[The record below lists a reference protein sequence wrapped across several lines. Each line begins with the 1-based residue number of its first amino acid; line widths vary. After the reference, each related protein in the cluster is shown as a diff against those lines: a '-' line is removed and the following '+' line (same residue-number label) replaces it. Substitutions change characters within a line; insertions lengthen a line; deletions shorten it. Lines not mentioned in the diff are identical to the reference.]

1 MKKVSVLAE
10 LRDKVG
16 KGPAR
21 SLRREGK
28 IPGVLYS
35 EGKSLLLTL
44 DPKELRK
51 IISHSGGENALLN
64 LNIQGNGDKKERT
77 AIFRDFQYNPVSGAL
92 LHVDFFEVAMDLV
105 IHVKVP
111 VEILGV
117 PTGVKSEGGV
127 LHAHLRE
134 LEVACLPL
142 KIPEKISVDV
152 SGMGLGEFL
161 TVKDLNLEEGIQVLG
176 DTDLKIASVDAPMS
190 EEKLEAL
197 LSAPAEAEVKEPDV
211 VGKEK
216 KEEEPAKG
224 EVKKEEPKK

>member
-1 MKKVSVLAE
+1 MKKVSVSAE
-10 LRDKVG
+10 LRDKIG
-16 KGPAR
+16 KGAAR

-35 EGKSLLLTL
+35 GGKSLLLTL
-44 DPKELRK
+44 NPKELRK
-51 IISHSGGENALLN
+51 VITHSGGENALLN
-64 LNIQGNGDKKERT
+64 LSIQGEKNKKERT
-77 AIFRDFQYNPVSGAL
+77 AIFRDFQYDPISGGL
-92 LHVDFFEVAMDLV
+92 LHVDFFEVAMDSV

-117 PTGVKSEGGV
+117 PIGVKSEGGV
-127 LHAHLRE
+127 LHVNLRE

-152 SGMGLGEFL
+152 SGLGIGESL

-176 DTDLKIASVDAPMS
+176 DTDLKMVSVDTPMS

-216 KEEEPAKG
+216 KEEEPAKD